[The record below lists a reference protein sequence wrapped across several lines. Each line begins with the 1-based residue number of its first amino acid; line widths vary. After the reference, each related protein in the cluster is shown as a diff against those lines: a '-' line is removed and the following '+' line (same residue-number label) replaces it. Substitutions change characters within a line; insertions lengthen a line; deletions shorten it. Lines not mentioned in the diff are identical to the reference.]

1 MPLHL
6 SAAHSSRVAK
16 RSPKPP
22 SLRRSASSPFTS
34 FNQRKPIQRSKS
46 KPESSD
52 YDEDLFD
59 ERLDDLGIVT
69 TLATRDTPRDVAQI
83 IQYANAHM
91 FEPVP
96 ERGGFNS
103 VKIAEILNFRA
114 SLPKTVA
121 LVHVHALSKSPTATE
136 REISNLTRMN
146 ILRKITIPGR
156 GTGGSTIGE
165 GLILLKDLE
174 EMLDSSETVDIN
186 LKTKFLT
193 YLRAHPLSS
202 NISSTSFTPTE
213 ICSLKR
219 AGFLTSTTPQSVS
232 GTQIAIPSTTTTAP
246 TSIPTISRAPSGSLA
261 AIGGSGAVVEA
272 GGFLGIRRG
281 SSQSSTIST
290 HGNREPDLQIS
301 LPNTGSYLRLLG
313 SARAHLL
320 SLIHKSRFREIPICL
335 LRERWDGGIASDDP
349 AGEAKKMRGE
359 FVGVLPAR
367 TRKWKLFHGVAF
379 EWVLAEAMGA
389 GMLECFETGSVGRG
403 VRLV

>member
-174 EMLDSSETVDIN
+174 EIN
-186 LKTKFLT
+186 LLLKTRRFPHL
-193 YLRAHPLSS
+193 HD
-202 NISSTSFTPTE
+202 
-213 ICSLKR
+213 
-219 AGFLTSTTPQSVS
+219 
-232 GTQIAIPSTTTTAP
+232 
-246 TSIPTISRAPSGSLA
+246 PTIRLRDPNRNSQHYDNSTNLHPHHLPRP
-261 AIGGSGAVVEA
+261 
-272 GGFLGIRRG
+272 IRFPRR
-281 SSQSSTIST
+281 
-290 HGNREPDLQIS
+290 NR
-301 LPNTGSYLRLLG
+301 
-313 SARAHLL
+313 
-320 SLIHKSRFREIPICL
+320 RFRRRCRSRRFSRHPPRQFPIL
-335 LRERWDGGIASDDP
+335 DHLN
-349 AGEAKKMRGE
+349 
-359 FVGVLPAR
+359 
-367 TRKWKLFHGVAF
+367 TR
-379 EWVLAEAMGA
+379 
-389 GMLECFETGSVGRG
+389 
-403 VRLV
+403 